1 MSDADKS
8 VVEYT
13 KGNIFY
19 INVINNLSVD
29 CDCVSSP
36 EKICMLDIGIVSSL
50 DPVAIDKT
58 CTDLIY
64 NSKDQGS
71 SHMIERI

>member
-36 EKICMLDIGIVSSL
+36 EKICMLDIEIISSL
-50 DPVAIDKT
+50 DPVAIDKA